1 MLLNRLTLPFSS
13 TWVNAVVPARD
24 FLSKKESTTSLSSA
38 PLNAPKTE
46 LYVTHGRPS
55 ASKVIYYWV
64 LIYFQNILNRFY
76 GYLLKSPDFYEI
88 LGPQID
94 GEQFEKI
101 LSLIESGKQEGARL
115 VAGGDKVEGDG
126 FFIQPTVFADV
137 EDNMRIAKEEIFGP
151 VMQIIKFKTLDEVI

>member
-1 MLLNRLTLPFSS
+1 MTLT
-13 TWVNAVVPARD
+13 RC
-24 FLSKKESTTSLSSA
+24 
-38 PLNAPKTE
+38 
-46 LYVTHGRPS
+46 
-55 ASKVIYYWV
+55 
-64 LIYFQNILNRFY
+64 
-76 GYLLKSPDFYEI
+76 LKPPNWNDEI

-101 LSLIESGKQEGARL
+101 LSLIESGKQEGATL

-151 VMQIIKFKTLDEVI
+151 VMQIIKFKTLDEVSFLYHTCSSTIHYSCRSLNVVMIQTMGWPLPFTPTTLQTPCT